1 MWMVATGCLSR
12 ERLPIMSQAE
22 NHDHDSP
29 TPLLLEVKKAQ
40 SILPSTSAS
49 ISSEH
54 KFQQRSLS
62 RGASFSKAMPIS
74 NRNLSRDPNRRKKN
88 CSTLP
93 GWMLSRMAVS
103 CIFFELGGAQVF
115 EVLNLQ
121 SMGDQQNS
129 VPLWYLNC
137 GVYTKHSKELYFCS
151 LGAVDVRLLEEQLP
165 KKGQVTEQIARN
177 LRTNGH
183 TEFHWF
189 QRASRISMK
198 SCIQFQAG
206 WNNPFDQ
213 LVQASSSL
221 VAGSFYCKKK
231 WREQQNKPIYHNMR
245 LRKSRINIIQHIS
258 ALK

>member
-22 NHDHDSP
+22 NHDPNTSFAWSEKGSINP
-29 TPLLLEVKKAQ
+29 PLHLRIHILRAQ
-40 SILPSTSAS
+40 VSTKVTFQRRFFFESYANLQPKSI
-49 ISSEH
+49 E
-54 KFQQRSLS
+54 
-62 RGASFSKAMPIS
+62 GSK
-74 NRNLSRDPNRRKKN
+74 LKEKN

-198 SCIQFQAG
+198 SCIFFSSWLKQSVWSTCSSFILFSGRQFLLQ
-206 WNNPFDQ
+206 
-213 LVQASSSL
+213 
-221 VAGSFYCKKK
+221 KEME
-231 WREQQNKPIYHNMR
+231 RTT
-245 LRKSRINIIQHIS
+245 
-258 ALK
+258 